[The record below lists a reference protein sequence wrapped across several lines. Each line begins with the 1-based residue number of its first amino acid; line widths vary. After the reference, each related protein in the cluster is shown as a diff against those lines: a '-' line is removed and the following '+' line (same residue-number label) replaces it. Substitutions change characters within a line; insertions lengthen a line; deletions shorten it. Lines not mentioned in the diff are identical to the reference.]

1 MLNTEVWKNVEDLP
15 YEVSSLGNV
24 RRSFDSKYKYS
35 RGGNISP
42 YTNRTGYLA
51 VNLYIHSKVHKFL
64 VHRLV
69 ALAFIPNTAPEEYTV
84 INHLDGNRLNN
95 DISNLEW
102 CTQSQNM
109 KHAWDSG
116 LVKNRHA
123 NASNKR
129 KGSSSIYKGVS
140 WSSSR
145 NRWCVCVGYKG
156 KTHSGGRFNCE
167 LEAAKAYDLLITKLG
182 ILAQG
187 YSLNFS

>member
-1 MLNTEVWKNVEDLP
+1 MLNTEVWKEIEDLP
-15 YEVSSLGNV
+15 YEVSSFGNV
-24 RRSFDSKYKYS
+24 RRALNSKYKYA

-42 YTNRTGYLA
+42 YVNRTGYLA
-51 VNLYIHSKVHKFL
+51 VNLYMQSKVHKFL

-69 ALAFIPNTAPEEYTV
+69 ALAFVPNTAPEEYTV

-116 LVKNRHA
+116 LVKNHHA

-145 NRWCVCVGYKG
+145 NRWCVCVGYQG
-156 KTHSGGRFNCE
+156 KTYSGGRFNCE
-167 LEAAKAYDLLITKLG
+167 LEAAKAYDLLIKNLG
-182 ILAQG
+182 ILNKG